1 VGLSCYLGL
10 VDRGGD
16 EEVAA
21 AAAAAAMAVR
31 GRAGARAY
39 TRFGGG
45 ASPILFGFSGGEL
58 GSRRS

>member
-16 EEVAA
+16 EEVA

-45 ASPILFGFSGGEL
+45 ASPIHLGFSGGGL